1 VVVDHK
7 NNSLN
12 KNSGRTKKMKRN
24 ALKLLLVGS
33 DVYRGEGEDGEGGG
47 QARRKGSFAAT
58 MDSDHWIS
66 RLMAAKRQYA
76 LQRAQRHHATP
87 AASHHGTHHFS
98 SLDPV
103 PLVLTVPGLGC
114 TVVWVC
120 FGS

>member
-1 VVVDHK
+1 LQVVDHK
-7 NNSLN
+7 NNFLN
-12 KNSGRTKKMKRN
+12 KNSGLTEKKKRTV
-24 ALKLLLVGS
+24 LKLFLV
-33 DVYRGEGEDGEGGG
+33 EGGG

-103 PLVLTVPGLGC
+103 PLELTVPGLSS

-120 FGS
+120 FWFSIRGSRILTG